1 MTVQSKVVM
10 LGDVSVG
17 KTAIIMRYVANKFQN
32 ELNSTIGASY
42 QQKAVQNKLGN
53 IVMLQIWDTAGQERY
68 KGLASLYYRS
78 CNAVILVWD
87 VTRFDTLEKAK
98 QWIHLLYQE
107 TDLIPNI
114 ILVANKID
122 LYDGSLDE
130 IDNLQND
137 FCQEFNILKA
147 IKVSA
152 SSGVGI
158 RDIFQTIADKVEIV
172 EEENQ
177 KVIDI
182 DEPNSFHWKCC

>member
-78 CNAVILVWD
+78 CNAVVLVWD

-158 RDIFQTIADKVEIV
+158 RDVFQTIADKVEIV
-172 EEENQ
+172 EEEDQ

-182 DEPNSFHWKCC
+182 EEQNSFHWKCC

>member
-78 CNAVILVWD
+78 CNAVVLVWD
-87 VTRFDTLEKAK
+87 VTRLDTLEKAK

-158 RDIFQTIADKVEIV
+158 RDIFQTIADKAEIV

-182 DEPNSFHWKCC
+182 EEPNSFHWKCC